1 MKKVIQQLLPF
12 ISNYKK
18 HVILNI
24 LFNLLYALFSTLS
37 FVSLIPMLNVLFD
50 KTKKVVQEPTWTG
63 LANMAN
69 YGNDLLNY
77 NVTALLDGGQAQNA
91 LLLVVALVVSSFFLK
106 NLFGYLSMQHVMYL
120 KNGVLTDLRK
130 HMYKHIIALPL
141 AFYAK
146 QKKGD
151 IMARILG
158 DINEMQ
164 NSFFIILELIVREPL
179 AILFSL
185 IVMFTLSWQLSI
197 FVLLFIPISGFL
209 ISSIGK
215 RLKRQSLKAQQESGQ
230 LISTVEETLSG
241 LKIVK
246 SYNAETHFKN
256 KFSKTADNI
265 LILLNKIGLKN
276 NLAGPFSEFLGIIT
290 IAILLW
296 YGGRLVLIDQV
307 IEGTTFIGFMALA
320 YGILTPA
327 KAISKASYR
336 VKNGIAAADRVFE
349 ILQNENSMPDVKNA
363 KSIANFK
370 ESIELKNV
378 SFKYGND
385 YVLKHFSMTVQKGQT
400 VALVGQSG
408 SGKSTIANLLTRFY
422 DVNEGHIA
430 IDGQDIKNLT
440 KESLR
445 DQIGLV
451 TQDSILFNNSIKNN
465 LLIGKENASDEDI
478 IEALKIANAWEFVK
492 DLPQGIETN
501 IGDSGNSLSGGQKQ
515 RLSIARAVLK
525 NSPIMVLDEATS
537 ALDTESERLV
547 QDALEN
553 MMKNRTSVVIAH
565 RLSTIQNADHIIVMK
580 QGQIIEQGRHQELMD
595 KGGTYSKLVMLQSL
609 D

>member
-1 MKKVIQQLLPF
+1 MKKVIQQLIPF
-12 ISNYKK
+12 IANYKK
-18 HVILNI
+18 HVILNVI
-24 LFNLLYALFSTLS
+24 FNLLYALFSTLS

-50 KTKKVVQEPTWTG
+50 KTKKVTQEPTWSG
-63 LANMAN
+63 LANMTD

-77 NVTALLDGGQAQNA
+77 KVNA
-91 LLLVVALVVSSFFLK
+91 LLEKGQADTALQLVVAIVVISFFLK

-130 HMYKHIIALPL
+130 HLYKHIIELPI
-141 AFYAK
+141 AYYAK

-158 DINEMQ
+158 DIHEMQ
-164 NSFFIILELIVREPL
+164 NSFFIILELIIREP
-179 AILFSL
+179 ITIVFSL
-185 IVMFTLSWQLSI
+185 IVMFSLSWQLSI

-215 RLKRQSLKAQQESGQ
+215 RLKRQSLRAQQESGQ

-241 LKIVK
+241 LKIIK
-246 SYNAETHFKN
+246 SYNAEDNFKTR
-256 KFSKTADNI
+256 FSKTADNI
-265 LILLNKIGLKN
+265 LVLSNKIGIKN

-336 VKNGIAAADRVFE
+336 VKNGVAAADRVFE
-349 ILQNENSMPDVKNA
+349 ILQNQNLMTDAKNA
-363 KSIANFK
+363 KSITNFK
-370 ESIELKNV
+370 QSLKLDNV
-378 SFKYGND
+378 SFKYGDD
-385 YVLKHFSMTVQKGQT
+385 YVLKNFSMVVNKGET

-422 DVNEGHIA
+422 DVNEGQIS
-430 IDGQDIKNLT
+430 IDGNDIRTLT

-445 DQIGLV
+445 NQIGLV
-451 TQDSILFNNSIKNN
+451 TQDSILFNNSVKNN
-465 LLIGKENASDEDI
+465 LLIGNEKASDQEI
-478 IEALKIANAWEFVK
+478 IEALKIANAWEFVQ
-492 DLPQGIETN
+492 DLPQGINTN

-525 NSPIMVLDEATS
+525 NSPILVLDEATS

-553 MMKNRTSVVIAH
+553 IMKNRTSIVIAH
-565 RLSTIQNADHIIVMK
+565 RLSTIQNANHIIVMK
-580 QGQIIEQGRHQELMD
+580 QGQIVEQGQHQELMNR
-595 KGGTYSKLVMLQSL
+595 GGTYSNLVMLQSL
-609 D
+609 E